1 MNWNADAFFARGKT
15 HMVCQDYAT
24 SGVTDRGH
32 RYAIVCDGCSSSPD
46 TDIGARLLARSA
58 ALEMRLIGFAEE
70 VNGGW
75 GTDAMRMPA
84 LERKIIDTAANAANE
99 VDVDLRCLDSTLV
112 AAYRSTD
119 KRKGQPVR
127 EGVRVSMR
135 GDGVVVTRHRDGG
148 FTIYVVDHEKN
159 APRYLSYELEKD
171 RLEGYL
177 KKYGER
183 SRRRLYTS
191 GSGWLDEFTN
201 EFDGHPSDQ
210 FFPAEEID
218 LVMVLS
224 DGVQTFQRVVRTGT
238 SKLLED
244 VPVEQVVEHLMR
256 IKGVKGEFLKRRCH
270 KFLST
275 YCALNEWQHY
285 DDFSA
290 AAIWMGEPD
299 D

>member
-1 MNWNADAFFARGKT
+1 MTWNADSFFAQGKT

-24 SGVTDRGH
+24 SGVTERGH

-46 TDIGARLLARSA
+46 TDIGARLVARSA
-58 ALEMRLIGFAEE
+58 ALEMRTVCFGEQ

-75 GTDAMRMPA
+75 GSDSMR
-84 LERKIIDTAANAANE
+84 LVGRERRIIDTAANAANE
-99 VDVDLRCLDSTLV
+99 IDVDLRCLDSTLV

-119 KRKGQPVR
+119 KRQGHPVR

-135 GDGVVVTRHRDGG
+135 GDGVAVARGRDGG
-148 FTIYVVDHEKN
+148 FAMYVVDHEKN

-177 KKYGER
+177 KKYGQR
-183 SRRRLYTS
+183 SRRRLYMS
-191 GSGWLDEFTN
+191 GSGWMDEFTT
-201 EFDGHPSDQ
+201 EFEGHPSDQ
-210 FFPAEEID
+210 FFPAEEFD
-218 LVMVLS
+218 LVVVLS
-224 DGVQTFQRVVRTGT
+224 DGVQTFQRMARTGT
-238 SKLLED
+238 SKMLED
-244 VPVEQVVEHLMR
+244 VPVEQVVERLLK
-256 IKGVKGEFLKRRCH
+256 IKGTKGEFLKRRCR
-270 KFLST
+270 KFLSN